1 MKTIFFL
8 ISISML
14 PFLLFV
20 YADIE
25 LTNSLKNNIDQQF
38 QNNLRTVPIS
48 SILEELARQDFLS
61 NSIPNNQFIISSDK
75 KTNFVKLSGQITGY
89 GKTGSVIITILK
101 PDNSSETIRASLLE
115 TGKYLTYLPVDHS
128 SPKGIYHVSAKY
140 GSQEISKTT
149 FYLTSS
155 KIDTVIPSWFSM
167 SFQWWLDEKISDK
180 EFLESTQFLIDSNII
195 HLVLLDE
202 TGYQNDLQVLVTGES
217 MVRRGTT
224 HTITSYISDGLNPV
238 EGAKVTLRIED
249 YGENEIRFFE
259 GFSNNDGK
267 FIFSW
272 EVPKS
277 FDDIETLLTF
287 VSVSYGESSQT
298 QLFKFHVY
306 CLPGEKGCMV
316 EGN

>member
-8 ISISML
+8 ISISLMS
-14 PFLLFV
+14 FLVFA
-20 YADIE
+20 YADTE
-25 LTNSLKNNIDQQF
+25 LTNFLKNNIEKQF
-38 QNNLRTVPIS
+38 QNNLRTTPVS
-48 SILEELARQDFLS
+48 SVLEELSRQDFLS
-61 NSIPNNQFIISSDK
+61 NVVSSNQFIISSDK
-75 KTNFVKLSGQITGY
+75 KTNFVKLSGQIAEY

-101 PDNSSETIRASLLE
+101 PDKSSETIHASLLE
-115 TGKYLTYLPVDHS
+115 TGKYLTYFPVDHN
-128 SPKGIYHVSAKY
+128 SPKGLYHVFAKF
-140 GSQEISKTT
+140 GSQEISKNN

-155 KIDTVIPSWFSM
+155 KIDTAIPSWFNIN
-167 SFQWWLDEKISDK
+167 FQWWLDDKISDK

-195 HLVLLDE
+195 HLVLLDDH
-202 TGYQNDLQVLVTGES
+202 GHQSSLQVLVTGES

-224 HTITSYISDGLNPV
+224 HTITSHISDGLNPV

-277 FDDIETLLTF
+277 FDDIETLLAF
-287 VSVSYGESSQT
+287 VSVSHGESSQT

>member
-1 MKTIFFL
+1 MKSIFFL
-8 ISISML
+8 TTISLMS
-14 PFLLFV
+14 LLVFV
-20 YADIE
+20 YADTESI
-25 LTNSLKNNIDQQF
+25 TSLKNNVERQF
-38 QNNLRTVPIS
+38 QNNLRDIPIPFV
-48 SILEELARQDFLS
+48 LEELVRQEFLS
-61 NSIPNNQFIISSDK
+61 NVIISNQFIISSDK
-75 KTNFVKLSGQITGY
+75 KTNFVKLSGQITEY

-101 PDNSSETIRASLLE
+101 PDKSSETINASLLE
-115 TGKYLTYLPVDHS
+115 TGKYLTYFPVDHT
-128 SPKGIYHVSAKY
+128 SPKGLYHVFAKF
-140 GSQEISKTT
+140 GSQELSKTN

-155 KIDTVIPSWFSM
+155 KINTVIPSWFNIN
-167 SFQWWLDEKISDK
+167 FQWWLDEKISDN

-195 HLVLLDE
+195 ILVLLDD
-202 TGYQNDLQVLVTGES
+202 TGHQKNLQVLVTGDS

-224 HTITSYISDGLNPV
+224 HTITSHISDGFNPIN
-238 EGAKVTLRIED
+238 GAKVTLRIED

-277 FDDIETLLTF
+277 FDDVETLLAF

-306 CLPGEKGCMV
+306 CLPGEKGCKID
-316 EGN
+316 GN